1 MKEGDTNRRVYVN
14 GNRKTSE
21 DDFQDTLAETIGNTR
36 TRVNLFMN
44 KFKKLGFIGY
54 DGGLHINTSLLN
66 VVLHE

>member
-14 GNRKTSE
+14 GNRETSE

-44 KFKKLGFIGY
+44 KFKKLGFVHYNCGIEV
-54 DGGLHINTSLLN
+54 NTSLLI
-66 VVLHE
+66 VVLHD